1 MNHSTIPFIGKSGRS
16 HFPIS
21 SQIKFSTLA
30 LFQPDSECEQEN
42 KDLHRFSGVIQDK
55 NETISVLHRIDRD
68 ALLLDVRF
76 YIQLLKKFTD
86 LGKLREGKMVHK
98 HVIDAKY
105 KNFIVLQNTIVNMY
119 AKCGDMLMARKAFD
133 EMLERDLVSYTVLIS
148 GYSQN
153 RESKEALRLFLIM
166 IQTGMKPNQ
175 FTFGSALKA
184 AGGFQSD
191 GIGRGIHTACMKC
204 GLGNDVYVG
213 SALVDMYTRCGRLE
227 EAKVVFDGLKSK
239 NEVSWNALIA
249 AYARKGEGH
258 NAVKMFLDMKRQ
270 GFEPTHFTCSS
281 VFSACASTGALEQG
295 KWVHADMVKLG
306 QKLVAFVGNTLIDM
320 YGKAGSIEDAKKVFD
335 RLLKKD
341 VVSWNSM
348 LTAYAQHGF
357 GKETID
363 LFKEMRRMRF
373 HPNEVTFLCVLNAC
387 SHSGLLE
394 QGLCYFELMKM
405 YKIEPDVTHYVATV
419 DLMGRAGQLDRAVT
433 FIREMKI
440 EPTAAVWKALL
451 GASRMH
457 KNMELGVFA
466 AEHAIKLDPHDSGP
480 HMLLANIYASAG
492 RLSDAARV
500 RKMMNERGV
509 KKEPACSWVEIENV
523 VHLFVVD
530 DDTHPQRDDI
540 RLMWEKITNE
550 IKKIGY
556 VPDTN
561 HVLWF
566 VDQEEREKRLQYHS
580 EKLALAFALLNTPPG
595 SPIRIKKNIRVCGD
609 CHTAFKFVSKVVHR
623 EIILRDTN
631 RFHHF
636 HDGCCSCRDYW

>member
-1 MNHSTIPFIGKSGRS
+1 MNHSIIPFLGKFGRS

-21 SQIKFSTLA
+21 SFSTLA
-30 LFQPDSECEQEN
+30 PFQLDFEGEQEN
-42 KDLHRFSGVIQDK
+42 KDLHQFSGVNQDR
-55 NETISVLHRIDRD
+55 NESVLDHIDLD
-68 ALLLDVRF
+68 ASLLDVSF

-86 LGKLREGKMVHK
+86 LGKLRGGKMVHK
-98 HVIDAKY
+98 HVVDTKY
-105 KNFIVLQNTIVNMY
+105 KNFVVLQNTVVNMY
-119 AKCGDMLMARKAFD
+119 AKCGDMPMARKAFD
-133 EMLERDLVSYTVLIS
+133 EMLERDLVSYTMLIS

-153 RESKEALRLFLIM
+153 GESEEALRLFLMM
-166 IQTGMKPNQ
+166 IRTGTKPNQ

-184 AGGFQSD
+184 AGGLQSD
-191 GIGRGIHTACMKC
+191 GIGRGIHTVCMKC
-204 GLGNDVYVG
+204 GLGDDVYVG
-213 SALVDMYTRCGRLE
+213 SALVDMYTRYGRME
-227 EAKVVFDGLKSK
+227 EARVVFDGLKSK

-258 NAVKMFLDMKRQ
+258 NAVKMFLDMKRH

-281 VFSACASTGALEQG
+281 VFSACANTGALEQG

-341 VVSWNSM
+341 LVSWNSM
-348 LTAYAQHGF
+348 LTAYAQHGL
-357 GKETID
+357 GKETIY
-363 LFKEMRRMRF
+363 LFEEMRRMRF
-373 HPNEVTFLCVLNAC
+373 HPNEVSFLCVLNAC

-405 YKIEPDVTHYVATV
+405 YKIEPDITHYVATV
-419 DLMGRAGQLDRAVT
+419 DLMGRAGQLDRAVK

-451 GASRMH
+451 GACRMH
-457 KNMELGVFA
+457 KNMELGVYA

-480 HMLLANIYASAG
+480 HMLLANIFASAG

-530 DDTHPQRDDI
+530 DDTHPQSDDI
-540 RLMWEKITNE
+540 HLMWEKITNE

-561 HVLWF
+561 HVFWF
-566 VDQEEREKRLQYHS
+566 VDQEEREKRLQHHS
-580 EKLALAFALLNTPPG
+580 EKLALAFALLNTPSG
-595 SPIRIKKNIRVCGD
+595 SPVRIKKNIRVCTD

-636 HDGCCSCRDYW
+636 HDGSCSCRDYW